1 MKFPSSVESSGPVE
15 DALGSLRTADGLFCV
30 DRNQRIVYWSSSAE
44 KVVGMNA
51 AEVVG
56 RPCYEVLGG
65 GQPLTHPR
73 CQPNC
78 QVLANAVRGRTT
90 RDFDVR
96 IRLEE
101 QDKWLNVSIVLADD
115 GDERSPLII
124 HLTRDVTERR
134 NVDFLT
140 AAAAGDGAATEEMKS
155 PTNRNLSPLSTRERQ
170 VVQLLAHGYQ
180 ASYIAEALG
189 LSPITVRNHITR
201 AMSKLG
207 AHSRLEA
214 VVQAA
219 KSGLI

>member
-1 MKFPSSVESSGPVE
+1 MKFPSSIKAPGPVE

-44 KVVGMNA
+44 KVIGMSA
-51 AEVVG
+51 DEVVG
-56 RPCYEVLGG
+56 RPCYEVLGA

-78 QVLANAVRGRTT
+78 QVLANAIRGRPT

-96 IRLEE
+96 ISLEE
-101 QDKWLNVSIVLADD
+101 QDKWLNVSIVLAED
-115 GDERSPLII
+115 GDERSPLMI
-124 HLTRDVTERR
+124 HLARDVTERR

-140 AAAAGDGAATEEMKS
+140 AAAAVDGAAVEEEES
-155 PTNRNLSPLSTRERQ
+155 PGHRNLSPLSRRERQ
-170 VVQLLAHGYQ
+170 VVQLLAHGYR
-180 ASYIAEALG
+180 ASAVAEALG
-189 LSPITVRNHITR
+189 LSPVTVRNHITR

-207 AHSRLEA
+207 VHSRLEA
-214 VVQAA
+214 VIQAA